1 MMNLVECKTI
11 KIQFLPPKE
20 EATAP
25 NTILPRNRAQWEE
38 PDPRS
43 QGRAAKEPSEQNI
56 DRGKTLQSIRNGAV
70 ITLPSILFGFL

>member
-43 QGRAAKEPSEQNI
+43 QGRAAKELSEQNI